1 LVTALQQGYAKIG
14 LMPIVKCSGKYPSPH
29 SSMEPAEMMPESVSV
44 RPCVSFFVRDRSIKV
59 HFIGRLR
66 ARRMACGRMPRR
78 AAGESYFQ
86 KKTAAMIP

>member
-1 LVTALQQGYAKIG
+1 LA
-14 LMPIVKCSGKYPSPH
+14 CSFSGK
-29 SSMEPAEMMPESVSV
+29 PESVSV

-66 ARRMACGRMPRR
+66 AIKMACGRMTRR

-86 KKTAAMIP
+86 KNSGYDFVIAVKID